1 MDMQGPIT
9 RARAQCP
16 NLQESSFLY
25 IFCNYENGMLP
36 NDSLFKFIMEVPHM
50 DMQGPITRARAQRP
64 NLQESSFL
72 YIFCNY
78 ENGMLPNDVIVL
90 RNNGE
95 D

>member
-1 MDMQGPIT
+1 
-9 RARAQCP
+9 
-16 NLQESSFLY
+16 
-25 IFCNYENGMLP
+25 
-36 NDSLFKFIMEVPHM
+36 M

-95 D
+95 DQEMFGVTLGGEEDQTGRPSQARFPQHPELESTSEARSTMQ